1 MSELD
6 KILEQMSGGAKIV
19 SEEHNLANIVP
30 AGPAGDSNEFA
41 PTKERAVARASLD
54 TTTGRVAL
62 MSAGVLP
69 WHGLG
74 VIVDRATTA
83 QETILLASLD
93 WKVIKVAMEYEWRGQ
108 RRPSPQTFA
117 LVREDTGRQLGT
129 VGSRYQP
136 IQNVDAFAFLDGVLA
151 EHGARYETAGS
162 LYGGEKVFMCAHFP
176 RQAFAVNG
184 DDQVEPFVALCS
196 PHDGSGC
203 AVAFPTGVRIVC
215 ANTYRTAGSNRSG
228 KGLKIRHTGSI
239 KAKIA
244 AAQQALGMAV
254 KSFDQFREAAEVM
267 TTKKVEIRHFAN
279 GVLDAVLDVTAA
291 EAAKGFDPL
300 GAAMLA
306 TQAAALV
313 PGALDLAR
321 KSFEAKVERRG
332 ELLEEIIAAYETEK
346 NGRNSM
352 RGTAW
357 AAFNAVTDAADH
369 SKLGRKVGT
378 ADEQRSRRFENVL
391 AGQADDM
398 KQAAFQLATA

>member
-1 MSELD
+1 
-6 KILEQMSGGAKIV
+6 MSGGAKIV
-19 SEEHNLANIVP
+19 SQEHDLANIVP
-30 AGPAGDSNEFA
+30 SGPANDPGEHA
-41 PTKERAVARASLD
+41 ATKKAAVARASLD

-62 MSAGVLP
+62 MSAGILP

-74 VIVDRATTA
+74 VIVDKAATSAETA
-83 QETILLASLD
+83 LLASLN
-93 WKVIKVAMEYEWRGQ
+93 WRVIKTAMEYEWRGQ
-108 RRPSPQTFA
+108 RRTSSQTFA

-129 VGSRYQP
+129 VGSRYKP
-136 IQNVDAFAFLDGVLA
+136 IQNADAFAFVDGILA
-151 EHGARYETAGS
+151 DYGARYETAGA

-184 DDQVEPFVALCS
+184 NDQVEPFVALCL

-203 AVAFPTGVRIVC
+203 AVAFPTSVRIVC
-215 ANTYRTAGSNRSG
+215 ANTFRTASASAAS
-228 KGLKIRHTGSI
+228 KGFKIRHTGSI
-239 KAKIA
+239 KAKIS
-244 AAQQALGMAV
+244 AAQQALGVAV
-254 KSFDQFREAAEVM
+254 KSFDRFKDAAEAM
-267 TTKKVEIRHFAN
+267 TTKRVEIREFAN

-321 KSFEAKVERRG
+321 KSFESRVERRG
-332 ELLEEIIAAYETEK
+332 ELLDEIIAAYETKK
-346 NGRNSM
+346 NGRGGM

-369 SKLGRKVGT
+369 SKIGRKVGT
-378 ADEQRSRRFENVL
+378 ADDQRSRRFESVL

-398 KQAAFQLATA
+398 KQAAFQLATT